1 MINSKNIIEFLDKVV
16 ELHSEVIAISDGIS
30 IAINPIPGI
39 FLRLSEADYKQF
51 NDNFLESQPIKV
63 DESDEEYLLY
73 KNIRWYR
80 SDCGDSI
87 KIDDDLINKSKNAV
101 NKLLELVNSY
111 NMTEE
116 IFIFLGESQFRIS
129 IYNLSFEEAEKVKD
143 VLEKETNSKVRV
155 HQTTKDV
162 PYKEKK
168 ITLFF

>member
-16 ELHSEVIAISDGIS
+16 ELHSEVTAISDGIS
-30 IAINPIPGI
+30 IAVNPIPGI

-51 NDNFLESQPIKV
+51 NDNFLESQPIKT
-63 DESDEEYLLY
+63 DESDEECILY

-101 NKLLELVNSY
+101 NKLVELVNSY
-111 NMTEE
+111 NMNEE

-129 IYNLSFEEAEKVKD
+129 IYNLGIEEAEKVKE
-143 VLEKETNSKVRV
+143 VLEKETNSKVKA

-162 PYKEKK
+162 PYKDKK